1 MYCME
6 RVGIHHDLKHEV
18 RAFMCQEPPIFP
30 AKDSPGWAPPAG
42 PPPLTGHRD
51 ENGPISVYR

>member
-1 MYCME
+1 ME

-18 RAFMCQEPPIFP
+18 RAFMCQEPPIFT
-30 AKDSPGWAPPAG
+30 AKDYLGWDPTAG